1 MVFVQ
6 LAHSCSTSTAR
17 RLIKQWTICVCEVIV
32 HETAQTKRV
41 TTRGNCAERDGGKS
55 LKYTIVAM
63 EVYNYD
69 NNLATVSCF
78 FPLSK
83 GRRATALKHSLR
95 SCEHKNEMASK
106 SRRERERKTVVGH
119 KMQRDK
125 TQMWNEWR
133 WVQWRGFCSRCLSKH
148 TVTFNTS
155 SNVVRSE

>member
-1 MVFVQ
+1 M
-6 LAHSCSTSTAR
+6 
-17 RLIKQWTICVCEVIV
+17 CEVIV

-41 TTRGNCAERDGGKS
+41 TPRGNCAERDRGKS

-63 EVYNYD
+63 EVYNYG

-83 GRRATALKHSLR
+83 GKRATALKHSLR

-106 SRRERERKTVVGH
+106 SRRERERKTVRRKAVVGH

-125 TQMWNEWR
+125 TQMWNE
-133 WVQWRGFCSRCLSKH
+133 
-148 TVTFNTS
+148 
-155 SNVVRSE
+155 